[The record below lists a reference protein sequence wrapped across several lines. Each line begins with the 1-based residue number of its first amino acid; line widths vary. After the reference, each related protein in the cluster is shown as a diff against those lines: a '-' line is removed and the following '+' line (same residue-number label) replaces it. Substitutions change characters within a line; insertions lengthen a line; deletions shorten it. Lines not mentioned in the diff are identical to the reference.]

1 MKDHIL
7 NYRLVEKALPV
18 AKSVLDKL
26 NGNDRIKANNLIRWI
41 ESWLETPTYD
51 KSTILENSVRSWTSP
66 KNREAFL
73 TVLYAAEVA
82 IAVTWNSGSCT
93 AGNKEYELMLKCA
106 KEADSSVPF

>member
-1 MKDHIL
+1 MHDHII

-18 AKSVLDKL
+18 AKNVLDKL

-41 ESWLETPTYD
+41 ENWLKNPTYD
-51 KSTILENSVRSWTSP
+51 ASKLLENSVMNWSSP

-73 TVLYAAEVA
+73 TVLCAAEVA

-93 AGNKEYELMLKCA
+93 AGNKEYEQMLKYA
-106 KEADSSVPF
+106 EEAATSVPF